1 MENFKMNEMTKVK
14 QRNSDAII
22 ILIEDLIKLSIT
34 KSTRWPYS
42 TYLKLYTVDKYMH
55 AYE

>member
-1 MENFKMNEMTKVK
+1 MNEMTKVK
-14 QRNSDAII
+14 QRNSDPII